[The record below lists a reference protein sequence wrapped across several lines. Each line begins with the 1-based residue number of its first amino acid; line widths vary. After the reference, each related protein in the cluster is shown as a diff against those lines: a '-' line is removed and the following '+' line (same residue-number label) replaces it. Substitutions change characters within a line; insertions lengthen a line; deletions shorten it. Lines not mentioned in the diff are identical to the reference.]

1 MADELTPAQRSMRAS
16 LASHTRWANEPD
28 RAEAMRPV
36 LEGMLAKFEREVDP
50 AVVDPEMRINLAESA
65 KRAYYKRLQLKSS
78 LARAANRRGKPTK
91 AA

>member
-28 RAEAMRPV
+28 RKEAMRPV

-50 AVVDPEMRINLAESA
+50 DGALEPDVRAALAESA
-65 KRAYYKRLQLKSS
+65 KKAYYKRLQLKSS
-78 LARAANRRGKPTK
+78 RARAARRGKPK